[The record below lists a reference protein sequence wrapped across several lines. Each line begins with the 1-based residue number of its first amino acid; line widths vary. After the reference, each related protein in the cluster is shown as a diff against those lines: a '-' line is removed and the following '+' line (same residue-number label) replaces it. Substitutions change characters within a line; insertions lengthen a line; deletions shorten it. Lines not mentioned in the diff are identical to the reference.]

1 MGCHPKQSIIVDRLI
16 SALSTAKGGREG
28 GRREMLVKGGAVS
41 ATRSWRLLVF
51 VKPTEIL

>member
-28 GRREMLVKGGAVS
+28 GRRERLVKGGVVS
-41 ATRSWRLLVF
+41 ATRSWCLLVF
-51 VKPTEIL
+51 VKPTKIL